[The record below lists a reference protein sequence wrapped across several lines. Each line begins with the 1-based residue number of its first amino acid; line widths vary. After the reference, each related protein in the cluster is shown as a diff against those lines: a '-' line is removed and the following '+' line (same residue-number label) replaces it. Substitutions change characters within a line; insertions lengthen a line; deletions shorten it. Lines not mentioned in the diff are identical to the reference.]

1 MIDQKDVEAR
11 LVERLRDQ
19 VTLLD
24 YAEFMQD
31 SVDKRRL
38 TNARKM
44 LNDAADAI
52 ERLTASQAR
61 DEIVEEC
68 AKVAEMHPLAVLMMW
83 DRPGGPPGNGYR
95 PATFLDVARAIRSL
109 KTGDRD
115 AG

>member
-1 MIDQKDVEAR
+1 MIDQKAVEAR

-19 VTLLD
+19 ATLLD

-38 TNARKM
+38 TNARKL

-61 DEIVEEC
+61 DEIVEAC
-68 AKVAEMHPLAVLMMW
+68 AVVADDAAAHAVINNA
-83 DRPGGPPGNGYR
+83 P
-95 PATFLDVARAIRSL
+95 VAFEQGARRAAKCI
-109 KTGDRD
+109 
-115 AG
+115 AAA